1 MTGHAHVLALEL
13 TLGLG
18 LRGVWG
24 RLSNEPVLN
33 SSMRT
38 AVAPDYACVNA
49 RGLSRPSH

>member
-38 AVAPDYACVNA
+38 AVARVCDCANV
-49 RGLSRPSH
+49 RGWRSPN